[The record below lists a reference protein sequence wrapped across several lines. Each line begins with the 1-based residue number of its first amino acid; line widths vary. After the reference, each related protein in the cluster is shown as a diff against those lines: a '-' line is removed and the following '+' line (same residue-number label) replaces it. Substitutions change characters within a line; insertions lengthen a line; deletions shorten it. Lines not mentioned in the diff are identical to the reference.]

1 MCCFWYLYRNTLKN
15 TKFPSMHMIQIL
27 EKNVKRKS
35 ANRATFHTSKLT
47 SHMSL
52 AMGGMC
58 ILRTDGHYSLRE
70 QSAKGTAV

>member
-1 MCCFWYLYRNTLKN
+1 
-15 TKFPSMHMIQIL
+15 MIQIL